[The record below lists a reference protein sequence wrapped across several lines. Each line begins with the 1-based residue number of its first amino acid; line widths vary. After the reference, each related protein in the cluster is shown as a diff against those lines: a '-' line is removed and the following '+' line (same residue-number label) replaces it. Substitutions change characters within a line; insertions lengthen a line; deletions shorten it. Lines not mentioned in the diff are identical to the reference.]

1 MRVLFVLKKRNL
13 YSAETKKEI
22 TAGLHNSATFVS
34 EMLTKLGVLNK
45 VVYVVDNNCIDRE
58 VHQYKPTHVIIEALW
73 VVPEK
78 FEILQKLHPNVKWI
92 VRTHSNIP
100 FLANEGISID
110 WIVKYVKH
118 SNVSVAPN
126 SERALED
133 IRYII
138 SRAYPTWSAKKL
150 MEKVVFLP
158 NYFSLDQK
166 VSVKFKFPRDKNNV
180 DIACFG
186 AIRPL
191 KNNLNQAI
199 AAIKFADLS
208 KKRVWFHINAT
219 RAEQGGES
227 NLKNLRSLFFH
238 AHNAELVEHEWMER
252 PQFLEI
258 IANCD
263 LSLCTS
269 FTETFCIVAADSVLM
284 NVPLV
289 GSPEIPWI
297 SSFSKANPVDVD
309 NIVDKMFLVTGFG
322 TRWATQ
328 KMNESNLKSYAK
340 LSETAWLN
348 YLKKGISYQ

>member
-1 MRVLFVLKKRNL
+1 MKVLFILKKRKL
-13 YSAETKKEI
+13 YSHDSKKEI

-34 EMLTKLGVLNK
+34 EMLTKLGVPNK
-45 VVYVVDNNCIDRE
+45 VVHVIDNNYIDRE

-78 FEILQKLHPNVKWI
+78 FEILQKLHPTVKWI
-92 VRTHSNIP
+92 VRIHSNIP
-100 FLANEGISID
+100 FLANEGIAID
-110 WIVKYVKH
+110 WLARYVKH
-118 SNVSVAPN
+118 PNVVIAPN

-138 SRAYPTWSAKKL
+138 SRANPTWSAKKL

-158 NYFSLDQK
+158 NYFSIDQK
-166 VSVKFKFPRDKNNV
+166 VSVQKRPKDKNIV

-199 AAIKFADLS
+199 AAIKFAEIS

-219 RAEQGGES
+219 RAEQGGDS

-238 AHNAELVEHEWMER
+238 AYNAELVEHDWMER
-252 PQFLEI
+252 PQFLEV

-309 NIVDKMFLVTGFG
+309 NIVDKMFLVSGFG
-322 TRWATQ
+322 TKWVAQ
-328 KMNESNLKSYAK
+328 KMNEFGLKRYVK
-340 LSETAWLN
+340 MSETAWSY